1 MKKKKAKTEREIYY
15 VRNKLPLTLPCRWCF
30 FRRWRKQDGK
40 KLKLPCRERCHL
52 SDKPRMRFF
61 FSSNRKQQQRW
72 QIKFMIL
79 EEGCDEEKVSEWV
92 RARTRAT
99 TQEYGWEKK
108 EKGFWQIDCQAETE
122 MAQEHHKNKF
132 AIIHF
137 DLSLGKIGNCYG
149 ERQTVECVSRRRWV
163 EAKFTFL
170 FFFLLLSFRKKCFVS
185 CLFFLCE
192 ANITE

>member
-1 MKKKKAKTEREIYY
+1 MPFKWQTENEIFFLLQPKATTAMTNQIHDSRGG
-15 VRNKLPLTLPCRWCF
+15 VRW
-30 FRRWRKQDGK
+30 GK
-40 KLKLPCRERCHL
+40 
-52 SDKPRMRFF
+52 
-61 FSSNRKQQQRW
+61 
-72 QIKFMIL
+72 
-79 EEGCDEEKVSEWV
+79 SEWV
-92 RARTRAT
+92 RATTRAT